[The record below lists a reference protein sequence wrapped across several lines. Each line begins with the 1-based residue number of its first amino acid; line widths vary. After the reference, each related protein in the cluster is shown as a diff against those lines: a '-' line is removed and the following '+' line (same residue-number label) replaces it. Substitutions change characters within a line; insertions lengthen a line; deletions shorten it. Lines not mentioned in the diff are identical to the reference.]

1 MTLQQLKYVVAV
13 NKYRNFAKAADA
25 CSVTQPTLSAMLM
38 KLENELGIRIFERTS
53 KTVAPTTSGEKVILL
68 AEKALA
74 NAARIQSVVDEE
86 KGSASGELKL
96 SIGPTIAP
104 YILPDFINRYTQQFP
119 QVQLL
124 IKDMKLSSVL
134 NALLDGSIDAGIGIA
149 GNVRKGIKEIPLYT
163 EPIEV
168 YSSAGKNNAAGNGF
182 IWVMKEALSLRENTF
197 SHFKEESNASHIYE
211 ATSIEQLVRLVD
223 LEGGTTMIPHMHLR
237 YLTDEQRRNVIQV
250 RPEEMAQRHISLYV
264 RSNYE
269 RKQMLESIA
278 TVLKQIIPVQ
288 MLDDGFAKQF

>member
-13 NKYRNFAKAADA
+13 NKHRNFAKAADA
-25 CSVTQPTLSAMLM
+25 CAVTQPTLSAMLM

-53 KTVAPTTSGEKVILL
+53 KTVVPTASGEKVIQL

-74 NAARIQSVVDEE
+74 SAARIHSIVDEE

-104 YILPDFINRYTQQFP
+104 YILPDFISIYTRSFP

-124 IKDMKLSSVL
+124 VKDMKLSSVL
-134 NALLDGSIDAGIGIA
+134 NGLLDGSIDMGIGIA
-149 GNVRKGIKEIPLYT
+149 GNSRKGIKEILLYT
-163 EPIEV
+163 EPIEE
-168 YSSAGKNNAAGNGF
+168 YSVPSNTDNGPGF
-182 IWVMKEALSLRENTF
+182 MWVMKEALSLRENTF
-197 SHFKEESNASHIYE
+197 STFKEESKGSHIYE
-211 ATSIEQLVRLVD
+211 ATHVEQLIRLID

-237 YLTDEQRRNVIQV
+237 YLTDEQRRNVKQHGKN
-250 RPEEMAQRHISLYV
+250 EALQRRISLYV

-269 RKQMLESIA
+269 RMQALESVI
-278 TVLKQIIPVQ
+278 TVLKQIIPAS
-288 MLDDGFAKQF
+288 MIDPDFAKR